1 MPHALPRRTR
11 RLALAGAVLAV
22 AAVPVAVIGPVLA
35 GTGPT
40 VALNSHQDVSRPLRE
55 LAGAAP
61 APAATRMSPPAV
73 NFAGMSLGAQHVGA
87 PTDANGAIGA
97 TAYVQSMNT
106 QYAVYSRTGKLLLGP
121 VKTNTLWKGFGGPCE
136 THNDGDPVVLYDHL
150 ANRWV
155 QSQFALPGSPPF
167 YQCVAVSTSGD
178 PTGTWYRYAFA
189 TSRTDWNDYAKLSVW
204 PDGYYLSANLFD
216 GIVGGTDGRAAIV
229 FERAKMLQG
238 KPARLIV
245 KHLPDVSNE
254 PQLLPADLDGAKLP
268 PAGAPDPYAGV
279 DEIHHSIVLY
289 RFHTDWGTPSKST
302 FTGPVT
308 LSAAPYSTLDG
319 CDPCAP
325 QPGTST
331 RLTTLPG
338 LSMFRLAY
346 RNFGDH
352 EALVFNHAV
361 DADPGKAVRPGI
373 RWYEIRGVSGTP
385 KLFQQGTFAPDTDS
399 RFDASVAMD
408 RFGDLAA
415 GYTVSGTHTFPS
427 IRYAGRLPTDPA
439 GTLARGE
446 ASIVAGTGSQTSPR
460 WGDYSDLTLDPLDD
474 CTFWYTNVYLAK
486 TGTTRNSRIAAFRF
500 PACQAA
506 HALDESTQ

>member
-121 VKTNTLWKGFGGPCE
+121 VKTN
-136 THNDGDPVVLYDHL
+136 
-150 ANRWV
+150 
-155 QSQFALPGSPPF
+155 
-167 YQCVAVSTSGD
+167 
-178 PTGTWYRYAFA
+178 
-189 TSRTDWNDYAKLSVW
+189 KLSVW

-238 KPARLIV
+238 RPARLIV

-302 FTGPVT
+302 FTGPIT